1 MNGFDEEW
9 LRQKLREGNVSLAD
23 GPRPISLVQNHPMT
37 VEIVEPIKR
46 AGKPWTQVEIDF
58 ARDILE
64 PKIKSGEIVWWTDQV
79 SFRLPGQTYTCDFL
93 AMSATGEWLI
103 YEIKGSY
110 ALGSQDRSS
119 VKLRFLKSQL
129 DAAGNVRVLWCKQR
143 KDKTFRI
150 REITN
155 KRQAH
160 PMLKE
165 KG

>member
-9 LRQKLREGNVSLAD
+9 LRQKLREGNVTLAD
-23 GPRPISLVQNHPMT
+23 EARIVPLAQDRPAA
-37 VEIVEPIKR
+37 VEISEPVKR
-46 AGKPWTQVEIDF
+46 TEKPWTQVEIDF

-93 AMSATGEWLI
+93 AMSAAGEWLI

-129 DAAGNVRVLWCKQR
+129 DTAGNVHVLWCKQR

-165 KG
+165 KV